1 MKVCVNCRARF
12 RGDPERCPLDGGRLV
27 PVKDPLIGRTI
38 AGRYVI
44 QEKIGAG
51 GMGKVYR
58 ARQEVLGRDVAI
70 KFLSDHLTH
79 DPSYRKR
86 FLREARAANRIHHEH
101 IIDITD
107 FGETDDGLV
116 YLAMEYLDGTPLNQL
131 VAQGPVPLS
140 RTAHIG
146 LQVARALGR
155 AHELSV
161 VHRDI
166 KPDNIYLLRG
176 YDGDFVKL
184 LDFGLAHIAGELRVT
199 ATGTV
204 FGTPE
209 YMAPEQAR
217 GAPMT
222 AAADVYSLGCV
233 LYEMLTGQLPFTGS
247 TPDLVLKHMRETPR
261 PPSYHL
267 PSLSPEMDAL
277 ILDLLQKEP
286 EDRPKAFELAESL
299 ATLWEQLRTS
309 LSPPPTA
316 ALPPT
321 NPPAAP
327 AKVVGPAEEE
337 ERWSERVERL
347 DELLKRAHPRGDVP
361 EEHASAVMELR
372 QRLRGVARLRGQL
385 DQRLTLTESQGSEIR
400 VVRGRLGGAIEDL
413 ARDETS
419 LTRQVQEAQERVRKA
434 EATMRDL
441 LPRLVRQWQA
451 LPPPPMK
458 QPTPAALEHL
468 ADVGR
473 MAREWLDADHERQES
488 EDAIRRDEVR
498 VEDLHFQLAQLKGR
512 LGSVGAAQEVD
523 HTRLRGEAE
532 ELESQ
537 LEEALAQMAR
547 LSAPVVEH
555 LVSFPELR
563 DHVRLLGSAQ
573 ILP

>member
-1 MKVCVNCRARF
+1 M
-12 RGDPERCPLDGGRLV
+12 

-38 AGRYVI
+38 AGRYVV
-44 QEKIGAG
+44 QERIGAG

-70 KFLSDHLTH
+70 KFLSEHLTH

-86 FLREARAANRIHHEH
+86 FMREARAANRIHHEH

-107 FGETDDGLV
+107 FGETEDGLV
-116 YLAMEYLDGTPLNQL
+116 YLAMEYLDGTPLNEL
-131 VAQGPVPLS
+131 IAQGSVPLA
-140 RTAHIG
+140 RAAHIG

-233 LYEMLTGQLPFTGS
+233 IYEMLTGQLPFTGS

-261 PPSYHL
+261 PPSYHK
-267 PSLSPEMDAL
+267 PSLSPELDTLLLAL
-277 ILDLLQKEP
+277 LEKEP
-286 EDRPKAFELAESL
+286 ADRPKAFELAESL
-299 ATLWEQLRTS
+299 ATLWERLRPS
-309 LSPPPTA
+309 MAPLGK

-327 AKVVGPAEEE
+327 PKVVGPAEEE

-347 DELLKRAHPRGDVP
+347 EELLARAHPEGDTPP
-361 EEHASAVMELR
+361 EHGAAVAELR
-372 QRLRGVARLRGQL
+372 RRLEAIAALRGQL
-385 DQRLTLTESQGSEIR
+385 NQRITLTESQSSKVRI
-400 VVRGRLGGAIEDL
+400 VRGRLGGAIEDL
-413 ARDETS
+413 ARDEAS
-419 LTRQVQEAQERVRKA
+419 LKRQAQQARERVRQA
-434 EATMRDL
+434 EETMREL
-441 LPRLVRQWQA
+441 SPRLRRQWQA
-451 LPPPPMK
+451 LPPPPLK

-473 MAREWLDADHERQES
+473 MAREWLDAEQARLEG
-488 EDAIRRDEVR
+488 EDTARREETRLD
-498 VEDLHFQLAQLKGR
+498 DLRFQLAQLKGR
-512 LGSVGAAQEVD
+512 LGSVGAVQEVD
-523 HTRLRGEAE
+523 HVKLRGEAVDIE
-532 ELESQ
+532 ARLTD
-537 LEEALAQMAR
+537 ALAEMAR
-547 LSAPVVEH
+547 LSAPVVQH
-555 LVSFPELR
+555 LVGFPELR
-563 DHVRLLGSAQ
+563 DRVRLLGSVS
-573 ILP
+573 LSV